1 MYKLRKNKNMKTN
14 IKLFFATGLIALTT
28 GCTDLDVTPEA
39 QYTEY
44 PTTEEAVEA
53 KMSDVYFHLRST
65 LGRRYM
71 EAQSL
76 SSDEW
81 TGISFDGDYADG
93 GIYAQCSLHNWD
105 PTSASIGWYED
116 VTAGITKA
124 NRVIVD
130 MGGAENDAT
139 AQARFMRA
147 FYTWI
152 LMDSYGDTPI
162 LDHLLADDEAI
173 DRSPRAD
180 VARWIAS
187 ELTDIIDKLPTN
199 VDVTTYG
206 KPTRYAAEALLAK
219 VYINWPVYT
228 AASVTAYD
236 AANYSNEH
244 LQDVV
249 TLIDDIIQSGEF
261 SLSEGASGY
270 RSKFWPNNGAQI
282 KDFIYAMPYDAITAQ
297 GFQYCR
303 PRIWRQGR
311 NDGNGGPGYFGSD
324 IGNSTGGNFSITP
337 EMADVLMAL
346 SADDRQENILAGQI
360 YMFDATTYAKTSTP
374 YKYKGTEVVL
384 DKTIRLKYTDADN
397 VAHYIEYEDGIN
409 NTGLY
414 PADCAILN
422 TGKDV
427 KGWSQ
432 GYKSV
437 KYFVIREDFIN
448 GRNQSNDLPIF
459 RYADML
465 LLKAEAIA
473 RGAQATNGET
483 AQSLFNQIRSYV
495 NAPTIAAA
503 PSLNDIYQERGREL
517 FDENWRRNDQIRY
530 GHFEDEYGFHR
541 RGFPTARFD
550 KECRVFP
557 IPQGVLDK
565 NTNWKQN
572 AGF

>member
-1 MYKLRKNKNMKTN
+1 MKTN
-14 IKLFFATGLIALTT
+14 IKLFLAAGLVAMTAS
-28 GCTDLDVTPEA
+28 CTNLDVTPEA
-39 QYTEY
+39 QWTEY
-44 PTTEEAVEA
+44 PTGDAAIEAQMA
-53 KMSDVYFHLRST
+53 DVYFHLRGT

-71 EAQSL
+71 EAQAL

-81 TGISFDGDYADG
+81 IGISFDGDYADG
-93 GIYAQCSLHNWD
+93 GIYAQCSLHNFD
-105 PTSASIGWYED
+105 PSSASTGWYDD

-124 NRVIVD
+124 NRVILN
-130 MGGAENDAT
+130 MGGDEADPSSIAP
-139 AQARFMRA
+139 ARFMRA
-147 FYTWI
+147 YYTWI
-152 LMDSYGDTPI
+152 IMDSFGDAPI
-162 LDHLLADDEAI
+162 LDHLAADGEQI

-180 VARWIAS
+180 VARWIES
-187 ELTDIIDKLPTN
+187 ELKAIIPVLTST
-199 VDVTTYG
+199 VGISTYG

-219 VYINWPVYT
+219 LYINWPVYT

-236 AANYSNEH
+236 AAGYSNEH
-244 LQDVV
+244 INDVV
-249 TLIDDIIQSGEF
+249 TLCDDIIQSGQF

-270 RSKFWPNNGAQI
+270 RSKFWPNNGYQI
-282 KDFIYAMPYDAITAQ
+282 KDFIYAMPFDAITAQ

-324 IGNSTGGNFSITP
+324 IGNSTGGNFSICP
-337 EMADVLMAL
+337 EFADKLMAL
-346 SADDRQENILAGQI
+346 DTDDRQENILAGQI
-360 YMFDATTYAKTSTP
+360 YMFDATSYAKTATP
-374 YKYKGTEVVL
+374 YTYKGQEIAL
-384 DKTIRLKYTDADN
+384 DKTIRLKYTDAN
-397 VAHYIEYEDGIN
+397 NEAHYIEYEEGIKN
-409 NTGLY
+409 PSLY
-414 PADCAILN
+414 PADCAMLN

-459 RYADML
+459 RYADIL
-465 LLKAEAIA
+465 LTKAEAIA
-473 RGAQATNGET
+473 RGASATNGQT
-483 AQSLFNQIRSYV
+483 AQSLLNEIRAYA
-495 NAPTIAAA
+495 NAPQIAGT
-503 PSLNDIYQERGREL
+503 PSLEDIYDERGREL
-517 FDENWRRNDQIRY
+517 FDENWRRNDMIRF

-557 IPQGVLDK
+557 IPQGTLNT

-572 AGF
+572 AGY